1 MYSNLRI
8 TKLTD
13 GFKRHPGTKHPA
25 TIANKPVINYSVWKI
40 LCSSCRVDNY
50 IEAEDFLVASN
61 EVKEKN

>member
-13 GFKRHPGTKHPA
+13 GFKRHPA